1 MPRILIVD
9 DHEIVRRGVR
19 GILEKQ
25 DSWEVIGEAS
35 NALDAIRLYD
45 ALKPDAVVMDITM
58 PGMNGIDATRKITSV
73 QPAAKVLIFTMHEN
87 NHLLQESEQAGA
99 KGLLIKSRAAQ
110 ELTPALQKIIGGE
123 TYFH

>member
-35 NALDAIRLYD
+35 NALDAIRLYQD
-45 ALKPDAVVMDITM
+45 LKPDAVVMDITM

-99 KGLLIKSRAAQ
+99 KGLLIKSHAAQ
-110 ELTPALQKIIGGE
+110 ELTPALQTII
-123 TYFH
+123 